1 MEVGVDLDN
10 LTEAILFKA
19 IRNIASYRQK
29 IGRLGRERFRDT
41 YAATLTSFR
50 VIDFH
55 YYRNPTPLLNNK
67 NLEPIPLANNNM
79 DLKKQMAFH
88 AIMDWFARQNTSAK
102 NLDSNQNHDAVEDAQ
117 RLLLTRLEQ
126 LNTYLIEKLIV
137 DRADAYEA
145 VDAMIKLMKIFLE
158 DHSSLFQERTSF
170 SRHLNRPPRRIMLT
184 SAGQALADIAHNVLN
199 ELEEI
204 CNHTSRLMN
213 LNSGLASSMMD
224 LNKAWKNISEGK
236 DAPELWPIIQEFNQN
251 GMEFVMEAV
260 QEFGQTDT
268 SVASIMKFIS
278 FAATLE
284 RHETDYPNLLPY
296 LEQGRYSIALS
307 VLDWNQSFFDNNPK
321 KKWWYFRNVCAEM
334 YMTKHNRPWIF
345 PPTLFEPLR
354 NKK

>member
-1 MEVGVDLDN
+1 MTPLLLTGNTLRTLADSNGAQSPDEYFIKKTSEVHNIRSYNIANNIDQVAEQQHVRVALSSPAMEVGVDLDN

-50 VIDFH
+50 AIDFH

-117 RLLLTRLEQ
+117 RLLLTRREQ
-126 LNTYLIEKLIV
+126 LNTYLIEKLKV

-158 DHSSLFQERTSF
+158 DHSSLFKKERRS
-170 SRHLNRPPRRIMLT
+170 LVI
-184 SAGQALADIAHNVLN
+184 
-199 ELEEI
+199 
-204 CNHTSRLMN
+204 
-213 LNSGLASSMMD
+213 
-224 LNKAWKNISEGK
+224 
-236 DAPELWPIIQEFNQN
+236 
-251 GMEFVMEAV
+251 
-260 QEFGQTDT
+260 
-268 SVASIMKFIS
+268 
-278 FAATLE
+278 
-284 RHETDYPNLLPY
+284 
-296 LEQGRYSIALS
+296 
-307 VLDWNQSFFDNNPK
+307 
-321 KKWWYFRNVCAEM
+321 
-334 YMTKHNRPWIF
+334 
-345 PPTLFEPLR
+345 
-354 NKK
+354 